1 MLSIALKE
9 YFTTSFTHALGR
21 FLNNILNS
29 NLKYFLYTCL
39 GKQFL
44 RKTFAN
50 SFNALLEKMK
60 FITSGWKRKDVKE
73 ESKANMQCSGV
84 FGKKKLNNSQPCSAP
99 DIRNGILFE
108 MPLAVPC
115 RNFDAL

>member
-9 YFTTSFTHALGR
+9 YFITSLTHALGR
-21 FLNNILNS
+21 FLNNILKS

-73 ESKANMQCSGV
+73 ESKANMQFSGV
-84 FGKKKLNNSQPCSAP
+84 FGNKKLNNSQPYPAP
-99 DIRNGILFE
+99 DMKNGILLE
-108 MPLAVPC
+108 MPRTVP
-115 RNFDAL
+115 